1 LATADETHNPTTIA
15 INENIIVSHQPGKED
30 FHYFDELRNRIVD
43 NSVDT
48 EYTPFLQNWQDY
60 PPKKS
65 GHVEDIGRIEM
76 DNLGDMYGNA
86 LHDLEHL

>member
-1 LATADETHNPTTIA
+1 MAV
-15 INENIIVSHQPGKED
+15 NIKGKTCKAVQLNYIGRHGARFPGKED

-60 PPKKS
+60 LSFFKTLTS
-65 GHVEDIGRIEM
+65 
-76 DNLGDMYGNA
+76 
-86 LHDLEHL
+86 